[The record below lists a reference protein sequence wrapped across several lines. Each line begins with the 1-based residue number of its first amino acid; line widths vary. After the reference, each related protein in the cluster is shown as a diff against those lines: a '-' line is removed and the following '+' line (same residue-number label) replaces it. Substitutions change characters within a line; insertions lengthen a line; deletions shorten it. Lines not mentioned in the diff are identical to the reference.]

1 MNSLGAS
8 FSRLWS
14 ASLITNL
21 ADGVI
26 ITAAPL
32 LAVSLTNDPVLIAAL
47 SACIT
52 LPWLLLAIPIGV
64 IVDRFDR
71 RYLIASANAL
81 RFLVAASIA
90 LAIATHTITIYWLFL
105 TTFII
110 GTCEVLADTSAQA
123 LIPSIL
129 DPTQYEKGNSRL
141 QISETVVQVFI
152 GTPLSGFLYAVAIY
166 LPFLI
171 NSAGFFIA
179 AILTLSIPPVIAANL
194 SEKSNET
201 FRSQLKFGVTYLIKE
216 KNLLRIV
223 LTTGSVGFWFSVAN
237 STNVLFVLKELHLAK
252 SLFGV
257 MLAIQSIGA
266 ISGGILAP
274 KLSTKFGRGKVM
286 AASIVTSSIIMIL
299 TGFTPNII
307 IFVAL
312 TTISSFSISIWNVL
326 LMASYQDRIPT
337 DLYGRVHGARRTF
350 VWGVMP
356 IGSLLGG
363 FIAHASL
370 RIPIVIGGIFSTI
383 ISLASV
389 NFILRFAHLK
399 ENVI

>member
-64 IVDRFDR
+64 VVDKFDR
-71 RYLIASANAL
+71 RHLIATANGL

-141 QISETVVQVFI
+141 QISETVVQGFI
-152 GTPLSGFLYAVAIY
+152 GTPISGFLYAAAIY
-166 LPFLI
+166 LPFI
-171 NSAGFFIA
+171 ANSTGFFIA
-179 AILTLSIPPVIAANL
+179 ALLTLSIPPVVAANL
-194 SEKSNET
+194 KEKSSET
-201 FRSQLKFGVTYLIKE
+201 FRSQMKFGISYLIKD

-223 LTTGSVGFWFSVAN
+223 LTTGSVGFWFSVAT
-237 STNVLFVLKELHLAK
+237 STNVLFVLKELHLSK

-257 MLAIQSIGA
+257 MLAVQSIGA
-266 ISGGILAP
+266 ISGGLLAP
-274 KLSTKFGRGKVM
+274 KLSAKFGRGKVM
-286 AASIVTSSIIMIL
+286 ATAIVANSIIMIL
-299 TGFTPNII
+299 SGITPNIM
-307 IFVAL
+307 IFTVITTVA
-312 TTISSFSISIWNVL
+312 SFSISNWNVL
-326 LMASYQDRIPT
+326 LMASYQDRIPA
-337 DLYGRVHGARRTF
+337 DVYGRIHGARRTF
-350 VWGVMP
+350 VWGVTP

-363 FIAHASL
+363 FIAHAGL
-370 RIPIVIGGIFSTI
+370 RIPIVVGGIFSTI

-399 ENVI
+399 EYV

>member
-32 LAVSLTNDPVLIAAL
+32 LAVSLTSDPVLIAAL
-47 SACIT
+47 TACIS

-64 IVDRFDR
+64 IVDKFDR
-71 RYLIASANAL
+71 RFLIATANGV

-123 LIPSIL
+123 LIPLIL
-129 DPTQYEKGNSRL
+129 EPSQYEKGNSRL
-141 QISETVVQVFI
+141 QISETVVQGFI
-152 GTPLSGFLYAVAIY
+152 GTPISGFLYAAAIY
-166 LPFLI
+166 LPFI
-171 NSAGFFIA
+171 ANSAGFFIA
-179 AILTLSIPPVIAANL
+179 ALLTLSIPPVVAANL
-194 SEKSNET
+194 KEKSDEK
-201 FRSQLKFGVTYLIKE
+201 FRSQLKFGLTYLIKD

-237 STNVLFVLKELHLAK
+237 STNILFVLKELHLAK
-252 SLFGV
+252 PLFGV

-266 ISGGILAP
+266 IAGGILAP
-274 KLSTKFGRGKVM
+274 KLSVKFGRGKVM
-286 AASIVTSSIIMIL
+286 ATAIATSSIVMIL
-299 TGFTPNII
+299 TGLTPNII
-307 IFVAL
+307 TFVAL

-326 LMASYQDRIPT
+326 LMASYQDRIPA

-350 VWGVMP
+350 VWGVTP

-363 FIAHASL
+363 FIAHAGL

-383 ISLASV
+383 ISFASV
-389 NFILRFAHLK
+389 NFILRFAHAK
-399 ENVI
+399 ESVQ

>member
-123 LIPSIL
+123 LIPSI
-129 DPTQYEKGNSRL
+129 
-141 QISETVVQVFI
+141 
-152 GTPLSGFLYAVAIY
+152 
-166 LPFLI
+166 
-171 NSAGFFIA
+171 
-179 AILTLSIPPVIAANL
+179 
-194 SEKSNET
+194 
-201 FRSQLKFGVTYLIKE
+201 
-216 KNLLRIV
+216 
-223 LTTGSVGFWFSVAN
+223 
-237 STNVLFVLKELHLAK
+237 
-252 SLFGV
+252 
-257 MLAIQSIGA
+257 
-266 ISGGILAP
+266 
-274 KLSTKFGRGKVM
+274 
-286 AASIVTSSIIMIL
+286 
-299 TGFTPNII
+299 
-307 IFVAL
+307 
-312 TTISSFSISIWNVL
+312 
-326 LMASYQDRIPT
+326 
-337 DLYGRVHGARRTF
+337 
-350 VWGVMP
+350 
-356 IGSLLGG
+356 
-363 FIAHASL
+363 
-370 RIPIVIGGIFSTI
+370 
-383 ISLASV
+383 
-389 NFILRFAHLK
+389 
-399 ENVI
+399 